1 MNNYVRKIASEYNI
15 PINKITIKNNTRI
28 IDDKIV
34 LKKKKNNDLNNVYKY
49 LKSRSFDYFPEPI
62 TIDNLYEV
70 YPFLEDTYEP
80 SEQKATDIIHLLG
93 LLHSKTTFYREIDI
107 DKNKEIYENI
117 SDELEYLNNF
127 YNDLITMIEKE
138 VYMSPSG
145 YLIARNINII
155 FSSIYYAKHNLEE
168 WYKKIDNN
176 KNERVV
182 NIHNNISLDHYIKNE
197 KPYLISWNKSRI
209 DSPIYDLLSF
219 YKNHYL
225 DFDFDDLFHF
235 YESGYPLKEDE
246 RLLLFTYM
254 AIPYKIEIIS
264 DEYEMCIKINK
275 MIEYLYKTSNLI
287 MNYHKDN

>member
-34 LKKKKNNDLNNVYKY
+34 LKKKKNNDLNIVYKY

-80 SEQKATDIIHLLG
+80 SEQKATDIMHLLG

-155 FSSIYYAKHNLEE
+155 FGSIYYAKHNLEE

-254 AIPYKIEIIS
+254 AIPYKIEIMS

-287 MNYHKDN
+287 MNYHS